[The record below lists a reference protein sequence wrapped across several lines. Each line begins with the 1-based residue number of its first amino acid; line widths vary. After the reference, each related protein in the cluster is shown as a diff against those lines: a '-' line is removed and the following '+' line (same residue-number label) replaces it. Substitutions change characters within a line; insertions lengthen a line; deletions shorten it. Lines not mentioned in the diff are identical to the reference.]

1 MMAERTTL
9 AIAILTGITI
19 FLLVLS
25 VGRSLA
31 VRRALLG
38 RMERFLGAAPGVPSE
53 RTGTLGP
60 EPPAPRGT
68 RLAGVLTAHRND
80 ILWLL
85 AAVGLLIVGRVLYGW
100 LLGVTLALVVLVVAL
115 WRAQHRGIRVD
126 QLEAQLVP
134 ALRMMASAT
143 ESGLSVRQALERLTN
158 ESPNPIADEFGQV
171 VHAIDLGTPIH
182 TALGDMGRH
191 VRSPAVE
198 GFAMIV
204 SVQHRIGGNLPSL
217 LLTFATSLQERLQL
231 KAEVGALTAQAR
243 YSGWVLAGLPFFVM
257 GMLLLA
263 SPSYIVPLFTTMLGR
278 IMLGFAAVLLV
289 AGLLAIRTIS
299 RVEL

>member
-9 AIAILTGITI
+9 EIAILTGITI
-19 FLLVLS
+19 FLLALS

-31 VRRALLG
+31 VRRVLLG
-38 RMERFLGAAPGVPSE
+38 RMERFLGAAPAAPGE
-53 RTGTLGP
+53 RTGTLRQDRP
-60 EPPAPRGT
+60 TPRRA
-68 RLAGVLTAHRND
+68 RLAGALAAHRND
-80 ILWLL
+80 LL
-85 AAVGLLIVGRVLYGW
+85 CLLGAVGLLIVGRILYGW
-100 LLGVTLALVVLVVAL
+100 LLGATLALVVLVIVL

-171 VHAIDLGTPIH
+171 LHAIDLGTPIH
-182 TALGDMGRH
+182 TALGDMGRR

-204 SVQHRIGGNLPSL
+204 SVQHRIGGDLPGL
-217 LLTFATSLQERLQL
+217 LLTFAASLQERLQL

-263 SPSYIVPLFTTMLGR
+263 SPPYLVPLFTTMLGR